1 VQSHINHKQHST
13 NGLNLLFGKTEGFS
27 QAQAAW
33 RFYNNENV
41 DIASL
46 NDPMIDE
53 AVELIED
60 TCDKYLLAIHDWSHL
75 DYRTQKSKKECIKTK
90 RSKNKKRYSVGYD
103 LQSTLA
109 ISDKTG
115 EPIVPLAQNLKTS
128 SHTYSTYKDDI
139 DQNTTHLEELQ
150 YRSRHIRTISGITK
164 HIVDIIDREADSI
177 TLMRYYS
184 AHQYSYLIRA
194 NDRFKVHCKGE
205 DISQIDLAR
214 HMEPGEYVQQISYQN
229 KTVDIYV
236 NEVDIQLTRD
246 AYQRTKREDG
256 SFTRKR
262 VKGEAIPARFVV
274 ERLISKQG
282 ETVATWLLLSN
293 LPTHVTAQKI
303 ALWYYWRWKIESY
316 FKLLKSSGFNLEQWQ
331 QQDPLAL
338 FKRLLI
344 ASYACVLVWKIEQ
357 DNSHRMQKIKKM
369 LVKLSG
375 RLVERGKES
384 TSPALLAGLW
394 NYFGTMYLLE
404 MYEPDELFLMR
415 DELKKI
421 MGLYE

>member
-1 VQSHINHKQHST
+1 
-13 NGLNLLFGKTEGFS
+13 
-27 QAQAAW
+27 
-33 RFYNNENV
+33 
-41 DIASL
+41 
-46 NDPMIDE
+46 
-53 AVELIED
+53 
-60 TCDKYLLAIHDWSHL
+60 
-75 DYRTQKSKKECIKTK
+75 
-90 RSKNKKRYSVGYD
+90 
-103 LQSTLA
+103 
-109 ISDKTG
+109 
-115 EPIVPLAQNLKTS
+115 
-128 SHTYSTYKDDI
+128 
-139 DQNTTHLEELQ
+139 
-150 YRSRHIRTISGITK
+150 
-164 HIVDIIDREADSI
+164 
-177 TLMRYYS
+177 
-184 AHQYSYLIRA
+184 
-194 NDRFKVHCKGE
+194 
-205 DISQIDLAR
+205 
-214 HMEPGEYVQQISYQN
+214 MEPGEYVQQISYQN

-246 AYQRTKREDG
+246 VYQRTKREDG

-274 ERLISKQG
+274 ERLISKEG

-293 LPTHVTAQKI
+293 LPTRVTAQKI

-394 NYFGTMYLLE
+394 NYFGTMHLLE

-421 MGLYE
+421 MGF